1 MNDEIENDDA
11 DTWRIHWTWDVLP
24 PSTREAMADAL
35 RLAATA
41 GGAPARC
48 RRKDCKQARRCSFKL
63 DKHGDGICLGGI
75 TDEMCTEFMNAL
87 AAKGQRV
94 QYVQIG
100 GAPHAFFDW
109 KPDAET
115 KAMFRKYGKYY
126 AAEMKAFFQSVLGAT
141 NGK

>member
-1 MNDEIENDDA
+1 MDDDIENDDA

-48 RRKDCKQARRCSFKL
+48 RRKDCKQAHRCSFKL

-75 TDEMCTEFMNAL
+75 TDEMVREAAL
-87 AAKGQRV
+87 MLKYSA
-94 QYVQIG
+94 
-100 GAPHAFFDW
+100 DLW
-109 KPDAET
+109 
-115 KAMFRKYGKYY
+115 RKYGPTWREILD
-126 AAEMKAFFQSVLGAT
+126 AEKKLRDAKF
-141 NGK
+141 